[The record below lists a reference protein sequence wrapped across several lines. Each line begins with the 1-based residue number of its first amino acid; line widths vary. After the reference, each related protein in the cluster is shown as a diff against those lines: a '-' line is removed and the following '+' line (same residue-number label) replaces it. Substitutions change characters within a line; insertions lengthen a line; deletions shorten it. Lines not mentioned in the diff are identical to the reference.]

1 MPASLDRDIGRSPEV
16 RRSRRIAEARSRES
30 RIRRSSKQSTIPKN
44 AHTETEVL
52 DALRSVRDPDLHKDI
67 VTLKFVKD
75 LRIDGDRVAF
85 TIELTTPAC
94 PVKDQMRDQARAAV
108 QQLPGVATV
117 DVQMTAQVRSA
128 AAADLGKAPVPGVKN
143 VIAVGAGKGGVG
155 KTTVAVNL
163 AIALSKMGS
172 RVAMIDGDIYGP
184 NVPIMLGINTQL
196 GTDGQKIVPA
206 EQYGL
211 QLVSMAFLTND
222 DSPVIWRGPMLHG
235 VIQQF
240 FREVRWDAV
249 DYLVV
254 DMPPGT
260 GDVALSLAQT
270 VPVAGSVVV
279 TTPQTVSVADTRRA
293 VRMYQ
298 KLNVPTLGL
307 IENMSH
313 FVCPTCHHESDIFG
327 KGGGEMLAEELS
339 VPFLGRIPLYEPIRR
354 GGDTGVPIVVGEP
367 TSPAALAFRTAAER
381 LAAQISIAAYNASQI
396 KKPIALT
403 PVR

>member
-1 MPASLDRDIGRSPEV
+1 MAIS
-16 RRSRRIAEARSRES
+16 
-30 RIRRSSKQSTIPKN
+30 
-44 AHTETEVL
+44 ETSVL
-52 DALRSVRDPDLHKDI
+52 DALRSVRDPDLHRDI
-67 VTLKFVKD
+67 VALKFVKD
-75 LRIDGDRVAF
+75 LRIEGDHVSF

-108 QQLPGVATV
+108 LQIPGVSAV

-128 AAADLGKAPVPGVKN
+128 VSGDLGKTPVPGVKN
-143 VIAVGAGKGGVG
+143 IIAVGAGKGGVG

-163 AIALSKMGS
+163 AIALSKSGS

-196 GTDGQKIVPA
+196 TTDGKKIVPA

-211 QLVSMAFLTND
+211 QLVSMAFLTSD

-240 FREVRWDAV
+240 FREVRWEAI

-260 GDVALSLAQT
+260 GDVALSLSQS
-270 VPVAGSVVV
+270 VPVSGSVVV

-293 VRMYQ
+293 IRMYQ

-313 FVCPTCHHESDIFG
+313 FACPSCRHESDIFG
-327 KGGGEMLAEELS
+327 RGGGESLASELG

-367 TSPAALAFRTAAER
+367 TSPAAEAFRSAAAR
-381 LAAQISIAAYNASQI
+381 LAAQISIASY
-396 KKPIALT
+396 KRPITLT
-403 PVR
+403 PVS